1 MTLREEDEMEILAA
15 YREGDVYLDY
25 PFEDVKF
32 RWEKETS
39 KVFRR
44 FYGQA
49 EVEINWSSNLFRDA
63 MSAGKRITREE
74 YFRD

>member
-1 MTLREEDEMEILAA
+1 MGILDQF
-15 YREGDVYLDY
+15 REGDVYLDY

-44 FYGQA
+44 FYGQ
-49 EVEINWSSNLFRDA
+49 VEEEISWSSNLFRDA
-63 MSAGKRITREE
+63 MSAGKLITREE
-74 YFRD
+74 YYRD

>member
-1 MTLREEDEMEILAA
+1 MTVFDV
-15 YREGDVYLDY
+15 YRQGDVYLDY
-25 PFEDVKF
+25 PFEDIKF
-32 RWEKETS
+32 RWEHRTG

-49 EVEINWSSNLFRDA
+49 EEEVSYSSNLFRDA
-63 MSAGKRITREE
+63 MSSGKQITREE